1 MHLGAEKRSFQIFP
15 PKCGMGLGLAGKASR
30 DLFWAATYR
39 MPEIGKACRKHKNG
53 LVRSPW
59 H

>member
-15 PKCGMGLGLAGKASR
+15 PKCGMGLGLAGKPSR

-53 LVRSPW
+53 LV
-59 H
+59 